1 MYVNTV
7 TLPSPNL
14 ISNSNLGYR
23 SSVWLPRT
31 AVNVARPV
39 NQSFS
44 VHSPVECPVVYRSHL
59 YTILSPDCVVDWIVK
74 VRL

>member
-59 YTILSPDCVVDWIVK
+59 YTILSSYCAVDWIVK

>member
-44 VHSPVECPVVYRSHL
+44 VHSPVECPVVYRS